1 VVAKWFVALAA
12 GLTAAATLA
21 AQAPAARQEL
31 LSCSGQQAT
40 FPFLRW
46 LDPIPYVRVPG
57 GDFESSHGWQ
67 LSGGASVVSGNQPW
81 GAGSRSLYL
90 PPGASATSP
99 ETCVAPLALT
109 MRYFAAN
116 SGSALA
122 PLKVEILYTTAD
134 GRRRSATVGGRL
146 GGNAWSPGLLPTVYL
161 LAHLGPLLRLDD
173 GLATKVAFRF
183 SSQQSLL
190 GGGRWRVDDVYV
202 DPWASGL

>member
-1 VVAKWFVALAA
+1 VAKWLVTLAA
-12 GLTAAATLA
+12 ALTAAATLT
-21 AQAPAARQEL
+21 AQAPAAEKAL
-31 LSCSGQQAT
+31 LSCPGQQASL
-40 FPFLRW
+40 PFLRW

-99 ETCVAPLALT
+99 ETCVTPLALT
-109 MRYFAAN
+109 MRFFAAN

-122 PLKVEILYTTAD
+122 PLKIEILYTTA
-134 GRRRSATVGGRL
+134 GGQRRSATVGARL
-146 GGNAWSPGLLPTVYL
+146 GGNSWSPGLLPTVYL
-161 LAHLGPLLRLDD
+161 LAHLGPLLQLQD
-173 GLATKVAFRF
+173 GLATTVQFRF
-183 SSQQSLL
+183 TSQSGLL